1 MSQKMSTMN
10 IYLFETSDISALLWI
25 SFLCNSINIFLSSF
39 KLHYVWLFELRT
51 FKTADELV
59 KNSLRPTSTV
69 YSIWMSEWNGYALR
83 RPAANT
89 YAQRWW
95 WRWRWNA
102 VTTRPSDHHFY
113 GLKGRREREKWKG
126 GSLKNY
132 MLLNWN
138 FRLKAEA
145 KHETGRGYRNI
156 ETTSQDTNSRMVVYY
171 YLWLY
176 YSGHWPRAIFSLF
189 RTIFTHNLPRLINKW
204 IAITHCVYAA
214 LLSAPLFAN
223 ALCQFILEKF

>member
-1 MSQKMSTMN
+1 MDEWMKWVCFEKASSKHICAAMMMTMTVKRGDN
-10 IYLFETSDISALLWI
+10 QAIRPPFLW
-25 SFLCNSINIFLSSF
+25 
-39 KLHYVWLFELRT
+39 
-51 FKTADELV
+51 
-59 KNSLRPTSTV
+59 P
-69 YSIWMSEWNGYALR
+69 R
-83 RPAANT
+83 REK
-89 YAQRWW
+89 
-95 WRWRWNA
+95 
-102 VTTRPSDHHFY
+102 
-113 GLKGRREREKWKG
+113 GEGRREREKWKG